1 MISNYAGITA
11 LCFLLLASTVV
22 AVIPQMSVNSAML
35 SPAYAQD
42 AESETGPDGDT
53 GSSDEQQQADTG
65 SSDEQQ
71 QADTGSSDEQ
81 QQADTGSSDEQQQ
94 ADTATAERDI
104 DPREALS
111 NLQTLAR
118 LTGVT
123 DEQGLQEIAGAS
135 DSNDLAEMAGDSNPQ
150 ELAAEPGITDTQ
162 ALDAIAAAP
171 NLDGLAQLVGMR
183 VQELLSAVLPQQQ
196 PPPPPPPADDLAV
209 ELSSNYTGPQEAPM
223 TVSFEA
229 GIAGGAEPYDISWD
243 LGDGETATDE
253 SSVVHTFTEAGSYTV

>member
-42 AESETGPDGDT
+42 AESETGPDRDT
-53 GSSDEQQQADTG
+53 GSADDEEQQA
-65 SSDEQQ
+65 
-71 QADTGSSDEQ
+71 
-81 QQADTGSSDEQQQ
+81 

-104 DPREALS
+104 APSEALS

-118 LTGVT
+118 LTGAT
-123 DEQGLQEIAGAS
+123 DEQGLQQIAGAS
-135 DSNDLAEMAGDSNPQ
+135 DSGDLAEMAGDSNPQ

-183 VQELLSAVLPQQQ
+183 VQELLAAILPQQQ
-196 PPPPPPPADDLAV
+196 PPPPPADDLAV

-229 GIAGGAEPYDISWD
+229 AITGGAEPYDISWD
-243 LGDGETATDE
+243 FGDGETATDE
-253 SSVVHTFTEAGSYTV
+253 SSVVHTFTEAGSYTVAATVTDANGD